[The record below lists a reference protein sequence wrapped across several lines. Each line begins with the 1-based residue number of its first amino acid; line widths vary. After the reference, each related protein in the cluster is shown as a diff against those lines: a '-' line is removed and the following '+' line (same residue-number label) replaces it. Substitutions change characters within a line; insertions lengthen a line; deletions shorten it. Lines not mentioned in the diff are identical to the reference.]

1 MASNQHKKDGD
12 EGLESWLITYAD
24 GITLILLFFL
34 LLLSTAKF
42 DVAKYEQMTQ
52 GISKDIANK
61 DLESPIALLKID
73 LQDVVYSLQADK
85 IVTVSIDDRGVMI
98 ELASSAFFRPASADF
113 QDQGVTILQKMTE
126 KLLNPRFQ
134 GFVIEVEGH
143 TDDEPISTAQ
153 FPSNW
158 ELSATRAIRV
168 VRFLIE
174 RGMGVERLKATG
186 YAETRPKFANR
197 DQSGNPIRE
206 NQTQNRRVAIRAYPL
221 LPEER
226 KELDARRDLL
236 DAGKQTPGRPAPRPA
251 AAVAPQ
257 PATTAAAPGASP
269 AR

>member
-1 MASNQHKKDGD
+1 MAGVTQHKKEGD

-42 DVAKYEQMTQ
+42 DIGKYETMAQ

-61 DLESPIALLKID
+61 DIDSPIALLKID
-73 LQDVVYSLQADK
+73 LQDVVYNLQADK
-85 IVTVSIDDRGVMI
+85 IVTVSIDDRGVVI

-113 QDQGVTILQKMTE
+113 QEQGVPLLQKMSE

-153 FPSNW
+153 YPSNW
-158 ELSATRAIRV
+158 ELSAVRAIRV
-168 VRFLIE
+168 VRFLVD

-186 YAETRPKFANR
+186 YAETRPKVANR
-197 DQSGNPIRE
+197 DQTGNALRD
-206 NQTQNRRVAIRAYPL
+206 NQTQNRRVTIRAYPL

-236 DAGKQTPGRPAPRPA
+236 DMGKQGAARPRPA
-251 AAVAPQ
+251 AAAQ
-257 PATTAAAPGASP
+257 PATAAAPAATP